1 MKPYHGTIE
10 FEPLVFPELRPSS
23 FTYDAP
29 LGVPYKPGSTLI
41 CPERR
46 DITEHPTNGKNRRK
60 DDMRYA
66 ENDMNYLNNLTKWD
80 NRFLDLAQLVASWSK
95 DDSTKVGACIV
106 DTSNRVVSL
115 GYNGP
120 PQSVRDGFKDRD
132 QKLRRTIH
140 AEANALAFANR
151 DVNQCT
157 LYVTHPPCAHCA
169 AMIIQRGIS
178 RVVFIPPSQGFA
190 ERWVDDM
197 AEAKDMFRE
206 AGVMVVGYE
215 P

>member
-1 MKPYHGTIE
+1 MRAYHGTIE

-23 FTYDAP
+23 FTYDTP
-29 LGVPYKPGSTLI
+29 LGIPYKEGSHVVWL
-41 CPERR
+41 ERR
-46 DITEHPTNGKNRRK
+46 VIPARPNNEKNRRK
-60 DDMRYA
+60 EDQ
-66 ENDMNYLNNLTKWD
+66 NYLNKLAKWD
-80 NRFLDLAQLVASWSK
+80 NRFLDLAQLIATWSK

-151 DVNQCT
+151 DVDQCT

-169 AMIIQRGIS
+169 AMIIQRGIT

-190 ERWVDDM
+190 KRWVDDM

-206 AGVMVVGYE
+206 AGVTVVGYE

>member
-1 MKPYHGTIE
+1 
-10 FEPLVFPELRPSS
+10 
-23 FTYDAP
+23 
-29 LGVPYKPGSTLI
+29 
-41 CPERR
+41 
-46 DITEHPTNGKNRRK
+46 
-60 DDMRYA
+60 MRYA

-95 DDSTKVGACIV
+95 DDSTQVGSCIV

-151 DVNQCT
+151 DVGLCT

-178 RVVFIPPSQGFA
+178 KVVFIPPSQGFA